1 MIQFILTD
9 METGFNFVSQR
20 IHEINLKELQR

>member
-1 MIQFILTD
+1 MQFDLTG
-9 METGFNFVSQR
+9 METGFSFVSQR